1 MEQQKLPNAGLI
13 MAFGIIS
20 IISSCCY
27 GIIGLLFAIVAL
39 VLAGGAKKTYLEN
52 PELYTN
58 YGTVKTGRILAI
70 IGLIVSIGF
79 MAYYAYI
86 INLVGWDVLMSGDQ
100 EAIMEAVQDKLQ

>member
-13 MAFGIIS
+13 VAFGIIS

-27 GIIGLLFAIVAL
+27 GVVGLLFAIIGL
-39 VLAGGAKKTYLEN
+39 VIARGAKKTYLEN

-58 YGTVKTGRILAI
+58 YGTVKAGRILSI
-70 IGLIVSIGF
+70 IGLIVSILF
-79 MAYYAYI
+79 VAYYAYI

-100 EAIMEAVQDKLQ
+100 ELIMETVQEKLQ